1 MMASP
6 VTERS
11 TAFVAAH
18 RTNAADLGRQLA
30 EYIDDPD
37 TFATALTR
45 GLHRLADPEVVDGQH
60 LIAPGLGP
68 TIGVR
73 NPLLD
78 GVLRGFDQATRGE
91 RLTTL
96 LFVVDRLYREPE
108 LEVRWFAFGLLGR
121 TLTGEPERTW
131 QLLRRAAREAGDW
144 ITVDTL
150 AHPYAAGILA
160 EPYRWAEIEQLVFS
174 PSRWERR
181 LTGSTIAT
189 IPFEDRERGRA
200 ADVVARATPI
210 LGLLIGDAE
219 PDVQKA
225 LSWAYRSLVTIDR
238 QAVEGALRA
247 ETDLAAETDDGQRA
261 WVIRDVLPKLDP
273 DVAAELRARLDG
285 IRRRPG
291 ATATSEAAQLAARF
305 GGLPDP
311 RIHTEPPLG

>member
-1 MMASP
+1 MMVSP

-18 RTNAADLGRQLA
+18 RTDATALGRQLA
-30 EYIDDPD
+30 ELIDDPD
-37 TFATALTR
+37 AFTTTLGR
-45 GLHRLADPEVVDGQH
+45 GLRRLGDGEVVAGQH
-60 LIAPGLGP
+60 FIAPGLGP

-78 GVLRGFDQATRGE
+78 GVLRGFDRATRGE

-96 LFVVDRLYREPE
+96 LFVVDRLFREPE
-108 LEVRWFAFGLLGR
+108 LEMRWFAFGLLRR
-121 TLTGEPERTW
+121 TLSGEPERTW

-150 AHPYAAGILA
+150 AHPYAAGVLA

-189 IPFEDRERGRA
+189 IPFEDREHGRS

-238 QAVEGALRA
+238 QAIEAALRA
-247 ETDLAAETDDGQRA
+247 ETEIAAETDDGQRA

-273 DVAAELRARLDG
+273 AVAAQLRARLDG

-311 RIHTEPPLG
+311 RIHPEPPLG

>member
-1 MMASP
+1 MMVSP

-11 TAFVAAH
+11 VAFVAAH
-18 RTNAADLGRQLA
+18 RADATDLGWRLA
-30 EYIDDPD
+30 ELIDDPD
-37 TFATALTR
+37 SFATTLGD
-45 GLHRLADPEVVDGQH
+45 GLRTLGDPEVVAAQH
-60 LIAPGLGP
+60 FIAPGLAQ
-68 TIGVR
+68 TLGVR

-78 GVLRGFDQATRGE
+78 AVHRGFRTATRGR

-96 LFVVDRLYREPE
+96 LFVVDRLYREPT
-108 LEVRWFAFGLLGR
+108 LEVRWFAFGLLAR
-121 TLTGEPERTW
+121 TLPGEPERTW

-150 AHPYAAGILA
+150 AQPYAAGILA

-181 LTGSTIAT
+181 LVGSTIAT
-189 IPFEDRERGRA
+189 MPFADREGGRTP
-200 ADVVARATPI
+200 DVIRRAIPI

-225 LSWAYRSLVTIDR
+225 LSWAYRSLTVIDR
-238 QAVEGALRA
+238 GAVEAA
-247 ETDLAAETDDGQRA
+247 MAAETALATGATDGQRA
-261 WVIRDVLPKLDP
+261 WVIRDVLPKLDQGLAN
-273 DVAAELRARLDG
+273 DLRARLDG

-291 ATATSEAAQLAARF
+291 APPTSEAAEVAARF

-311 RIHTEPPLG
+311 QTHPEPPLG